1 MSNDSALYVTGSVA
15 LSQSLYVSWGP
26 ATGSATTVGIRQ
38 NDIGTLEFKDN
49 ATGSWT
55 EFGSSFD
62 DTTLGD
68 AASDVITINGQ
79 LTASA
84 DAQFNSNV
92 TLGNACTDS
101 IQVSG
106 SLTASCDTLILDD
119 KKIYFGS
126 HKDASIEYDEDGN
139 NRLIISGAYAGI
151 EVTGSMYISGSV
163 YANQYVVDTVTT
175 TVTNIEQ
182 QGSTKFGD
190 SSDDTHEF
198 TGSLYV
204 SDDSKIYFGADNDA
218 SIEYDEDGTDELII
232 SGALGGIDIQVP
244 VNVADAF
251 TFSADG
257 TAYMTINTIGSGVTK
272 FAKTT
277 QHFDDVELF
286 FGTGYDASIEYDEDG
301 RNRLIISGSTA
312 GIEITGSTSFQD
324 VAYFCGGI
332 AGCSPLQIDTD
343 ALLVDDKRL
352 YFGTNQDASI
362 EYDENGRNR
371 LIISGSTNGTEL
383 TGSLYLGAGAN
394 TGNSDLIVSDPLR
407 IMWAS
412 QRIKFSPNE
421 IDATSDQIIISGS
434 YGTAFEAGNSVTFE
448 VDGDTTL
455 VVGDSTDGIRI
466 KDDTKLYF
474 GTHSDASIKYDETG
488 RNRLIIS
495 GSTAGTEITG
505 SVYHTGSLIH
515 DGDYNLSGTLT
526 ITGPSTLPVL
536 VMDDSDASAQIGRTH
551 IGYDGTNSDMA
562 VFAHQDM
569 ATQTDFALRQ
579 RSTGQTE
586 INAKSGQS
594 ISFKLAS
601 ANKAILNSSGHFN
614 LLDDIKLLFG
624 TNEDASIEYD
634 ENGTDRLI
642 ISGSTAGIDITGS
655 VTISGGD
662 VTPYPDNSIN
672 LGSSAYRWA
681 NVYTAD
687 LHLKN
692 DRGDW
697 TIIEEDDYLCVVNN
711 KTNKRYKMMLEE
723 IKG

>member
-1 MSNDSALYVTGSVA
+1 MTEGYMSNDSALYVTGSVA

-257 TAYMTINTIGSGVTK
+257 TA
-272 FAKTT
+272 
-277 QHFDDVELF
+277 L
-286 FGTGYDASIEYDEDG
+286 
-301 RNRLIISGSTA
+301 
-312 GIEITGSTSFQD
+312 
-324 VAYFCGGI
+324 
-332 AGCSPLQIDTD
+332 
-343 ALLVDDKRL
+343 
-352 YFGTNQDASI
+352 
-362 EYDENGRNR
+362 
-371 LIISGSTNGTEL
+371 
-383 TGSLYLGAGAN
+383 
-394 TGNSDLIVSDPLR
+394 
-407 IMWAS
+407 
-412 QRIKFSPNE
+412 
-421 IDATSDQIIISGS
+421 
-434 YGTAFEAGNSVTFE
+434 
-448 VDGDTTL
+448 
-455 VVGDSTDGIRI
+455 
-466 KDDTKLYF
+466 
-474 GTHSDASIKYDETG
+474 
-488 RNRLIIS
+488 
-495 GSTAGTEITG
+495 
-505 SVYHTGSLIH
+505 
-515 DGDYNLSGTLT
+515 
-526 ITGPSTLPVL
+526 
-536 VMDDSDASAQIGRTH
+536 
-551 IGYDGTNSDMA
+551 
-562 VFAHQDM
+562 
-569 ATQTDFALRQ
+569 
-579 RSTGQTE
+579 
-586 INAKSGQS
+586 
-594 ISFKLAS
+594 
-601 ANKAILNSSGHFN
+601 
-614 LLDDIKLLFG
+614 
-624 TNEDASIEYD
+624 
-634 ENGTDRLI
+634 
-642 ISGSTAGIDITGS
+642 
-655 VTISGGD
+655 
-662 VTPYPDNSIN
+662 
-672 LGSSAYRWA
+672 
-681 NVYTAD
+681 
-687 LHLKN
+687 
-692 DRGDW
+692 
-697 TIIEEDDYLCVVNN
+697 
-711 KTNKRYKMMLEE
+711 
-723 IKG
+723 